1 MALYIGPLGLAD
13 NAERGGKGT
22 EIHKLAAAAILFAGE
37 AINRATDVSLQLHG
51 GYGYTSEY
59 PINRFYRD
67 AKLMEIGAGTS
78 DIRRLVIADELLK
91 KGPGYL

>member
-1 MALYIGPLGLAD
+1 MKIFAFIISITAS
-13 NAERGGKGT
+13 
-22 EIHKLAAAAILFAGE
+22 AILLAGE
-37 AINRATDVSLQLHG
+37 AANRATNESLQLHG
-51 GYGYTSEY
+51 GYGYTTEY

-91 KGPGYL
+91 KGPGYI